1 MQTPSI
7 LQPFIHNHQL
17 NIIQKQANFL
27 LKTMRSV
34 ADRKVLATVR
44 DTAVNNV
51 VDAFGALTPEQYE
64 LLEQLSSYE
73 AAHELQQY
81 VDQLDRYVVPFPAVS
96 PQHIQ
101 KLFPKTKKLK
111 VPNLET
117 IDWLHT
123 TYLRWIDIA
132 TNRLYIVYPH
142 EGKLIGLE
150 GQITPMNKNGF
161 CMFCHRNQELG
172 FFNVKMKKG
181 SSPDNFASLGQYVC
195 MDNEAC
201 NHNITSTFAL
211 ERFIQ
216 SARK

>member
-7 LQPFIHNHQL
+7 LTPFIQNHQL
-17 NIIQKQANFL
+17 NVIQKQADFL

-51 VDAFGALTPEQYE
+51 VDAFDKLTAEQYE

-81 VDQLDRYVVPFPAVS
+81 VDQLDCYVVPFPCPS
-96 PQHIQ
+96 PQQIQ
-101 KLFPKTKKLK
+101 KLFPKAKKLK
-111 VPNLET
+111 VPDLAT
-117 IDWLHT
+117 MDLVHT

-132 TNRLYIVYPH
+132 TNRLYIVYPQAN
-142 EGKLIGLE
+142 GWIGIE

-161 CMFCHRNQELG
+161 CMFCNRNQELG

-181 SSPDNFASLGQYVC
+181 SSPDNFASIGQYVC

-201 NHNITSTFAL
+201 NHNIMNTFAL
-211 ERFIQ
+211 ERFLQ

>member
-1 MQTPSI
+1 M
-7 LQPFIHNHQL
+7 LKPFIYNHQR
-17 NIIQKQANFL
+17 NVIQKQANFL

-44 DTAVNNV
+44 DTAVNHV
-51 VDAFGALTPEQYE
+51 VDAFGALTAEQYA

-81 VDQLDRYVVPFPAVS
+81 VDQLDRYVIPFPDVS
-96 PQHIQ
+96 PQQVQ
-101 KLFPKTKKLK
+101 KLFPKAKKLK
-111 VPNLET
+111 VPDLAT
-117 IDWLHT
+117 IDLLHT

-132 TNRLYIVYPH
+132 TNRLYIVYPY
-142 EGKLIGLE
+142 EGTLVGIE

-172 FFNVKMKKG
+172 FFNVKTKNG
-181 SSPDNFASLGQYVC
+181 GSPDNFSSLGQYVC
-195 MDNEAC
+195 MDNDAC
-201 NHNITSTFAL
+201 NHNITNTVAL

-216 SARK
+216 SAGK